1 MNPFLVQP
9 QILEVQAISCLG
21 ESDLCILRARSV
33 LISGDSLGKELGP
46 HHTASREPRA
56 EGRRREQPGVGG
68 MLAVASRSTW
78 PQVLLWKPQAS

>member
-46 HHTASREPRA
+46 HHTASRELRA
-56 EGRRREQPGVGG
+56 EGRRREQ
-68 MLAVASRSTW
+68 
-78 PQVLLWKPQAS
+78 